1 MSAAEQLIEFVRS
14 TSTNRW
20 WEMFGDIYSDQ
31 VRRVIR
37 ECENAAFLQAIET
50 AMALQPVMRAVSDI
64 ETVCDRGVPV
74 DDSGVYET

>member
-14 TSTNRW
+14 RSTSRW
-20 WEMFGDIYSDQ
+20 WDSFGESFSDQ

-37 ECENAAFLQAIET
+37 ERENAAFLQAMT
-50 AMALQPVMRAVSDI
+50 ALQPVVRALSDI